1 VDRFYCPNLTEPTVQ
16 LSPDEAH
23 HAAAVLRLR
32 AGAAVELFDGQ
43 GRSATGKIAQVRRG
57 DVTVAVEQVLPA
69 EPRRGPTVHLAMAVP
84 KGKRL
89 DWLLEKATEL
99 GAASLRPVVF
109 QRSVAGGEDLGPG
122 KRPRWLGHCIAA
134 AKQCGLNYL
143 PRILDPL
150 ALTAYLAHASGVGR
164 AGVPTLRILGDIGP
178 DAVGLVDVVAKGPSG
193 AEINVLVGPE
203 GGLTGEERTAVVEA
217 GFVPVRLGWTT
228 LRIETAA
235 IALLAAITAI
245 RG

>member
-23 HAAAVLRLR
+23 HAAGVLRLR

-43 GRSATGKIAQVRRG
+43 GRSATGTIAQVRRG
-57 DVTVAVEQVLPA
+57 DVTVAVGQVRPA
-69 EPRRGPTVHLAMAVP
+69 EARRGPTVHLALAVP

-109 QRSVAGGEDLGPG
+109 QRGVAGGEDLTPG
-122 KRPRWLGHCIAA
+122 KRQRWSGHCIAA

-143 PRILDPL
+143 PRIQDPL
-150 ALTAYLAHASGVGR
+150 TLTAYLAHARGAGR
-164 AGVPTLRILGDIGP
+164 AGLPALRILGDIGP
-178 DAVGLVDVVAKGPSG
+178 DAVGLVDVVAKGPPG
-193 AEINVLVGPE
+193 AEVDVLVGPE
-203 GGLTGEERTAVVEA
+203 GGLTGEERGAVIEG

-235 IALLAAITAI
+235 IALLAAVTAI
-245 RG
+245 RS